1 MLKFNCLYIVSN
13 HIYLLHIEKMKKSLI
28 IIWLMSLLLL
38 TGCQKTTQSDVNAGE
53 LAKCLWE
60 KWVKMYGTA
69 TCSHCI
75 TQKKIFGDDFKYINY
90 VDCGVTP
97 EQCQELNWT
106 PTREFSNGDR
116 LEWLQELKIL
126 KEKSG
131 C

>member
-1 MLKFNCLYIVSN
+1 
-13 HIYLLHIEKMKKSLI
+13 MKKSLM
-28 IIWLMSLLLL
+28 IIWLLSILLL
-38 TGCQKTTQSDVNAGE
+38 TGCQKTTTTTSEIDAGD

-75 TQKKIFGDDFKYINY
+75 AQKKMFGKDFKYINY

-97 EQCQELNWT
+97 EQCQWLRGT
-106 PTREFSNGDR
+106 PTREFSNWEK
-116 LEWLQELKIL
+116 LEWRQELEVL